1 MNLDTLFPVYNDGVK
16 LCLAFFCSFIITY
29 LSIPIIVRVS
39 IAKNLFATPNRRTS
53 HKLATPTL
61 GGIAMFAGVLV
72 SSLLFVDSDEIH
84 TFQYVISGSFI
95 LFFFGIKDDLMPL
108 SWKMK
113 IFGEVVAAFF
123 LIVLGNFRIT
133 DLHGILGIHQINY
146 LSSTILT
153 FIVMIGIVN
162 AMNLIDG
169 IDGLAAGLSF
179 MATCI
184 FGVWFFMTGQSA
196 LAVIAISVTGMLLAY
211 LGFNVFGTKNKIF
224 MGDTGALLLGY
235 LMTIFVIDMNQYTLA
250 ANSPWY
256 INNTP
261 VVTFA
266 ILFIPLY
273 DTLHVMAIRIIK
285 GRSPFTADRN
295 HIHHRILRIGFTH
308 GQTTLILLFTNAF
321 FIFLVFMLQDLE
333 IHLLM
338 LVIFSLGIIKSLIP
352 AFIGR
357 QRHYKIPKEMLTFK
371 NISKEVVKSIHQND
385 VKVKN

>member
-1 MNLDTLFPVYNDGVK
+1 MNLDLLFPEFNDGVK
-16 LCLAFFCSFIITY
+16 LCLAFFCSFIITF

-39 IAKNLFATPNRRTS
+39 IAKNLFAIPNRRTS
-53 HKLATPTL
+53 HKHATPTL

-72 SSLLFVDSDEIH
+72 SSLLFVDSIEIH
-84 TFQYVISGSFI
+84 TFQYVIAGSFV

-113 IFGEVVAAFF
+113 IFGEIVAAFF

-133 DLHGILGIHQINY
+133 DLHGILGFHQINY
-146 LSSTILT
+146 LSSTLITL
-153 FIVMIGIVN
+153 FVMIGIVN

-169 IDGLAAGLSF
+169 IDGLAAGLAF

-184 FGVWFFMTGQSA
+184 FGVWFFMTGQIA
-196 LAVIAISVTGMLLAY
+196 LAIISISVTGMLLAY
-211 LGFNVFGTKNKIF
+211 LGFNVFGTTNKIF

-235 LMTIFVIDMNQYTLA
+235 LMTMFVIVMNQHTVAVDSL
-250 ANSPWY
+250 WY

-261 VVTFA
+261 IVSFA
-266 ILFIPLY
+266 ILFIPLF
-273 DTLHVMAIRIIK
+273 DTLRVMAIRLMK
-285 GRSPFTADRN
+285 GKSPFTADRN
-295 HIHHRILRIGFTH
+295 HIHHRILRLGFNH
-308 GQTTLILLFTNAF
+308 KQTTMILLLTNGL

-333 IHLLM
+333 IYLLM

-357 QRHYKIPKEMLTFK
+357 QMHYRVPQEMQTFK
-371 NISKEVVKSIHQND
+371 NVSKEVAKSIKQND
-385 VKVKN
+385 VRIKN